1 MPFKN
6 MKYTGN
12 IGEQIISNFFDES
25 FSNILCFPNPKTK
38 NNAQVSD
45 ILLWLNRFI
54 FLIEVKTFVSS
65 TYQINDWARDRIN
78 EGVEQLEKNYD
89 RILSNQEVFLNNKYY
104 HTKLDCEGLS
114 GIYGLIILVHDED
127 CTLKPSDVC
136 KNIYETKL
144 PIHVFSWNKLQSITQ
159 EIDTIPDFKYY
170 LQDRLK
176 FVKYSDIPLDKELD
190 AIGLYKMG
198 SNNFPET
205 AISFENSTYW
215 DTYLSSMAIE
225 RKNRE
230 LDNEDS
236 KWLDSFESLFIE
248 SRKLFHGIPLGL
260 HFTWVFAVISR
271 RERAKMG
278 KKFNNVQEYFLEGRQ
293 LRYFSFC
300 VPATGHW
307 IVFYFSKHEDKEQS
321 TILRKMVDQKLIQLI
336 EDENFQYAVFGI
348 GIKVSSL
355 YPPTILGINAAILIG
370 ADVVKGT
377 YSDDDIRLAKTV
389 WGNIK
394 SGEID
399 EFPLN

>member
-6 MKYTGN
+6 MEYTGN

-25 FSNILCFPNPKTK
+25 FSDILCFPNPKTK
-38 NNAQVSD
+38 NNVQVSD

-65 TYQINDWARDRIN
+65 NYHINDWARDRII

-89 RILSNQEVFLNNKYY
+89 RILSNQQIFLNNKYY

-114 GIYGLIILVHDED
+114 EIYGLIILVHDED
-127 CTLKPSDVC
+127 CTIKPSDVC
-136 KNIYETKL
+136 SNIYATKL

-159 EIDTIPDFKYY
+159 EIDTLPDFKYY

-176 FVKYSDIPLDKELD
+176 FVKHSDIPLNKELD

-198 SNNFPET
+198 LNTFPET
-205 AISFENSTYW
+205 PINFENSAYW
-215 DTYLSSMAIE
+215 DTYISSMVIK

-236 KWLDSFESLFIE
+236 KWLDSFESLFTDN
-248 SRKLFHGIPLGL
+248 RKLFNDIPLGL

-271 RERAKMG
+271 RERASMG
-278 KKFNNVQEYFLEGRQ
+278 KKFNNVQKYFLEGKQ
-293 LRYFSFC
+293 SRYFAFC

-321 TILRKMVDQKLIQLI
+321 VILRKMVDLKLIQLI
-336 EDENFQYAVFGI
+336 EDEDFQYAVFGI

-355 YPPTILGINAAILIG
+355 YPPKILGINAAILIG

-377 YSDDDIRLAKTV
+377 YSNDDIRLAKTI
-389 WGNIK
+389 WGNIR
-394 SGEID
+394 SREID
-399 EFPLN
+399 EFPSN

>member
-1 MPFKN
+1 
-6 MKYTGN
+6 MKCTGV

-25 FSNILCFPNPKTK
+25 FSDILCFPSPRTK

-45 ILLWLNRFI
+45 IILWLNRFI

-65 TYQINDWARDRIN
+65 SYHINDWACDRIN

-89 RILSNQEVFLNNKYY
+89 RILSNQEIFLNNKYY

-114 GIYGLIILVHDED
+114 GIYGLIILVHADD
-127 CTLKPSDVC
+127 CTIKPSDVC
-136 KNIYETKL
+136 KDIYESKL
-144 PIHVFSWNKLQSITQ
+144 PIHVFSWNKLQSITH

-176 FVKYSDIPLDKELD
+176 FVKHTDIPLDKELD

-198 SNNFPET
+198 LNTFPET
-205 AISFENSTYW
+205 CANFEYSKYW
-215 DTYLSSMAIE
+215 ETYLSSMLIE

-230 LDNEDS
+230 IDNEDS
-236 KWLDSFESLFIE
+236 KWLDSLESLFIDN
-248 SRKLFHGIPLGL
+248 RKLFNGIPLGL

-278 KKFNNVQEYFLEGRQ
+278 KKFNNVQQYFLEGRQ
-293 LRYFSFC
+293 SRYFSFC

-307 IVFYFSKHEDKEQS
+307 IVFYFSKHEIKEQS
-321 TILRKMVDQKLIQLI
+321 VILRKMVDQKLIQLI
-336 EDENFQYAVFGI
+336 EDEDFQYAVFGI

-355 YPPTILGINAAILIG
+355 YPPTIMGINAAILIG

-377 YSDDDIRLAKTV
+377 YLEDDIRVAKTV

-394 SGEID
+394 SGGID
-399 EFPLN
+399 EFPSN

>member
-54 FLIEVKTFVSS
+54 FLVEVKTFVSS

-78 EGVEQLEKNYD
+78 EGVEQLEKNYY
-89 RILSNQEVFLNNKYY
+89 RILSNQEIFLNNKYY

-114 GIYGLIILVHDED
+114 EIYGLIILVHDED
-127 CTLKPSDVC
+127 CTLKPSNIC

-198 SNNFPET
+198 LNNFPET
-205 AISFENSTYW
+205 AVSFENSTYW

-248 SRKLFHGIPLGL
+248 SRKLFHAIPLGL

-278 KKFNNVQEYFLEGRQ
+278 KKFDNVQKYFLEGRQ
-293 LRYFSFC
+293 SRYFSFC

-307 IVFYFSKHEDKEQS
+307 IVFYFSKNEDKEQS

-336 EDENFQYAVFGI
+336 
-348 GIKVSSL
+348 K
-355 YPPTILGINAAILIG
+355 
-370 ADVVKGT
+370 
-377 YSDDDIRLAKTV
+377 DDKTP
-389 WGNIK
+389 
-394 SGEID
+394 S
-399 EFPLN
+399 P